1 MATKSS
7 MISLRLSGQMD
18 EWLEEQCRLLGMTKS
33 EVVRFWLQTSM
44 LTFEKSVNIADK
56 VASKQLEG
64 RMSISDVIGGRT
76 HGNGCS

>member
-18 EWLEEQCRLLGMTKS
+18 EWLAEQCRLLGMTKS

-44 LTFEKSVNIADK
+44 LTFEKSADIAGK

-64 RMSISDVIGGRT
+64 QLSISDVLGGKT
-76 HGNGCS
+76 NGKA

>member
-44 LTFEKSVNIADK
+44 LTFEKSTDIAGK

-64 RMSISDVIGGRT
+64 QMSISDVLGGKT
-76 HGNGCS
+76 NGKA

>member
-1 MATKSS
+1 MATKSN

-18 EWLEEQCRLLGMTKS
+18 EWLAEQCRLLGMTKS

-44 LTFEKSVNIADK
+44 LTFEKSVDIAGK

-64 RMSISDVIGGRT
+64 QLSISDVLGGKT
-76 HGNGCS
+76 NGKA